1 MNKTKENTDLYDNG
15 DYILLFTVFPSI
27 AILLFSFIFWQRGWG
42 VLENFVIPISKS
54 ISEIW
59 KEQGLTCIVFYASLL
74 GIACSL
80 GEKIKTT
87 ISYLKL
93 NFVIVIMLFLYEM
106 LFYPIIIMSIDEINN
121 SILAQVMLWISM
133 ILGVSGSSW
142 FLSSIPKTLFML
154 LDSSFKKDE

>member
-1 MNKTKENTDLYDNG
+1 M
-15 DYILLFTVFPSI
+15 
-27 AILLFSFIFWQRGWG
+27 
-42 VLENFVIPISKS
+42 ENFVIPLSKS

-87 ISYLKL
+87 INYLKL
-93 NFVIVIMLFLYEM
+93 NFVIVIMLFLYEI
-106 LFYPIIIMSIDEINN
+106 LFYPIIIMPIDEINHN
-121 SILAQVMLWISM
+121 ILTQVMLWISM
-133 ILGVSGSSW
+133 IIGISGSSW